1 MQPSSL
7 AHACSHAVVLFA
19 CSLAVLLACSLAA
32 LPLFACSLAV
42 LLACSHAVP
51 FFLHAAQHA
60 SARTCPC
67 LTLCVAIAHAWCL
80 QNLVDKK
87 KDKKSALTQG
97 QAMWLHMKWSP
108 WFGTVWVFTLIVFL
122 AVQTSRQIS
131 DWWLRQWTSDA
142 RKWYPRS
149 VNKKNPISAATDAP
163 YEALSASQA
172 YIITYAIPVLFFVLM
187 MFTRGACFY
196 WWTLS
201 SGNRI
206 HRKAVHK

>member
-1 MQPSSL
+1 MSL
-7 AHACSHAVVLFA
+7 CA
-19 CSLAVLLACSLAA
+19 
-32 LPLFACSLAV
+32 
-42 LLACSHAVP
+42 
-51 FFLHAAQHA
+51 
-60 SARTCPC
+60 
-67 LTLCVAIAHAWCL
+67 

-87 KDKKSALTQG
+87 KEKKTALTQG

-108 WFGTVWVFTLIVFL
+108 LYGALWVFTLIVFL

-163 YEALSASQA
+163 YESLTASQA
-172 YIITYAIPVLFFVLM
+172 YIITYAIPVCFFILM
-187 MFTRGACFY
+187 MFVRGACFY
-196 WWTLS
+196 TWTLS

-206 HRKAVHK
+206 HTKAVHKLVAMHASSACIQLSKDL